1 MKTISKL
8 LICACCAI
16 ALHGNATTVVGL
28 QNATATFSQSWD
40 DDYSVGRAI
49 NGTIA
54 DGLGWAIDP
63 QEGHNQTA
71 AFETTA
77 NVGFAGG
84 SLLTFTLNQSH
95 TTPGNH
101 ILGHFRLSVT
111 TDDRST
117 FCDGLPTGGDVTANW
132 TVLSPSSLA
141 SSSGETFHVL
151 PDNSIL
157 VSGALPNTDIFTI
170 TAPTTLTG
178 ITGIRLEA
186 LTDPSLPFNGPG
198 RQPVNGNFVIAEFTV
213 GIDPIPEPSTLAL
226 LTSGIL
232 IWVYRRTPA
241 QRGNKPA

>member
-1 MKTISKL
+1 MKTVLKIL
-8 LICACCAI
+8 VAICCAI
-16 ALHGNATTVVGL
+16 ALQAKATTGVGL
-28 QNATATFSQSWD
+28 QNATATFSQTFSG
-40 DDYSVGRAI
+40 DYSVGRAI

-54 DGLGWAIDP
+54 DGLGWAIHP
-63 QEGHNQTA
+63 QEGQNQIA

-77 NVGFAGG
+77 DIGFAGG
-84 SLLTFTLNQSH
+84 SILTFTLNQSH
-95 TTPGNH
+95 TTPGGH

-132 TVLSPSSLA
+132 TVLAPLSLA
-141 SSSGETFHVL
+141 SSSGETLHVL

-157 VSGALPNTDIFTI
+157 VSGTLASTDIFTI

-198 RQPVNGNFVIAEFTV
+198 RQPDNGNFVLSEFSV
-213 GIDPIPEPSTLAL
+213 GIDVIPEPSSLAL
-226 LTSGIL
+226 LASGIL
-232 IWVYRRTPA
+232 IWVGRRRIGA
-241 QRGNKPA
+241 RLQK